1 MEAGWEGSH
10 GPGDVPDRRGDP
22 AAVHAAAARERKGLH
37 VPAGQLR
44 GDDHPRR
51 VLYTIFGP
59 HSVQMN
65 AWYVTKGVKV
75 LGGAVTGGGTPNGS
89 GQDGE
94 NGSGA
99 VNGTASR
106 AGR

>member
-1 MEAGWEGSH
+1 
-10 GPGDVPDRRGDP
+10 VI
-22 AAVHAAAARERKGLH
+22 
-37 VPAGQLR
+37 
-44 GDDHPRR
+44 
-51 VLYTIFGP
+51 YTIFGP
-59 HSVQMN
+59 HTVQMN

>member
-1 MEAGWEGSH
+1 M
-10 GPGDVPDRRGDP
+10 
-22 AAVHAAAARERKGLH
+22 
-37 VPAGQLR
+37 
-44 GDDHPRR
+44 
-51 VLYTIFGP
+51 LYTIFGP
-59 HSVQMN
+59 NTVQRN

-75 LGGAVTGGGTPNGS
+75 LSGAVTGGGTPNGS